1 MPQFFQSIKFNNPS
15 AEGPSLG
22 KAALSPCALRINR
35 QNPVPMLNRG
45 KCS

>member
-15 AEGPSLG
+15 AEVPSLG
-22 KAALSPCALRINR
+22 EAALSLCALRTNR

-45 KCS
+45 KSS

>member
-1 MPQFFQSIKFNNPS
+1 MPQFFQSIKFNNPP
-15 AEGPSLG
+15 AEVPSLG
-22 KAALSPCALRINR
+22 KAALSPCALRTNR